1 MNARDPSQ
9 AARFRMI
16 AAVLGCATCA
26 ILNSVS
32 FAQDA
37 PPPTGTAQEEA
48 GGSLAAPST
57 PDLRELYFGPPIMPP
72 AHIWR
77 AEGPAVK
84 PARQSQDARVKTPRV
99 VTHARAPRAR
109 NVQVA
114 APSPRGTQKRRTVAM
129 YKEAVRTQADAFSD
143 ERTIRW
149 RKCIPGIQM
158 PLVCY
163 LSAKDRARITVHAG
177 D

>member
-1 MNARDPSQ
+1 
-9 AARFRMI
+9 MI

-26 ILNSVS
+26 ILNGVS

-37 PPPTGTAQEEA
+37 PRPTGTAQEQA
-48 GGSLAAPST
+48 GGGVAAPST
-57 PDLRELYFGPPIMPP
+57 PNLRELYFGPPIMPP
-72 AHIWR
+72 AQIWR
-77 AEGPAVK
+77 AEGPAVQ
-84 PARQSQDARVKTPRV
+84 PARKSQEATVKRPRV
-99 VTHARAPRAR
+99 TTHARAPRAR

-114 APSPRGTQKRRTVAM
+114 APSPRVTEKRRPVAM
-129 YKEAVRTQADAFSD
+129 YREAVRTQADAFSD